1 MFYPKE
7 TTKNFESLN
16 FQKFFNWTFLVW
28 TSLENWR
35 SKKAER
41 CSKFFSASSL
51 FLESSFPCG
60 HFCRFFF
67 LGSLAEIIVVVC
79 RNVARMAAVI
89 FMIKCLKLWRFKLQ
103 KIRLFLIVTISTWVV
118 FPWLLSWDHRCRL
131 QKRGSNDSSYLHD
144 KVLKIVTF

>member
-1 MFYPKE
+1 MDYSRVNIPRKLKE
-7 TTKNFESLN
+7 QKRRKMLN
-16 FQKFFNWTFLVW
+16 
-28 TSLENWR
+28 
-35 SKKAER
+35 
-41 CSKFFSASSL
+41 FFSASSL

-89 FMIKCLKLWRFKLQ
+89 FMIKCLELSSFKLWKIADKIFKIV
-103 KIRLFLIVTISTWVV
+103 KMFFFLW
-118 FPWLLSWDHRCRL
+118 PLSWDHHCCL
-131 QKRGSNDSSYLHD
+131 QKRGSNGSSYLHE

>member
-1 MFYPKE
+1 MDYSRVNIPRKLKE
-7 TTKNFESLN
+7 QKRRKMLN
-16 FQKFFNWTFLVW
+16 FFF
-28 TSLENWR
+28 
-35 SKKAER
+35 
-41 CSKFFSASSL
+41 CFFSLSREFISL
-51 FLESSFPCG
+51 WPFLQV
-60 HFCRFFF
+60 FFF

-144 KVLKIVTF
+144 KVLKIVKFWAV